1 MKGIKKNKIEDLSR
15 IITDLK
21 MVRMSVEN
29 YNNKYHA
36 TLRIEGLDEI
46 TAYIMQGIEQIKDEP
61 EIDPFAGV
69 LMRGGKK

>member
-1 MKGIKKNKIEDLSR
+1 
-15 IITDLK
+15 

-61 EIDPFAGV
+61 EIDPRFCSF
-69 LMRGGKK
+69 